1 MNSVLKKT
9 KVVFSLRSIP
19 LSFFQTTHKFQE
31 GMMENISF
39 QPKFLNWVL
48 NTESG
53 VFVSKDSIVFSI
65 FFLKKPER
73 GFGL

>member
-1 MNSVLKKT
+1 MISVLKNT

-19 LSFFQTTHKFQE
+19 LSFFQATHKFQE
-31 GMMENISF
+31 GIMENNSI

-53 VFVSKDSIVFSI
+53 VFVSKNSIVFSS
-65 FFLKKPER
+65 FFLNKPER

>member
-1 MNSVLKKT
+1 LKPQYDFSIEENI

-19 LSFFQTTHKFQE
+19 LSFFQATHKFQE
-31 GMMENISF
+31 GIMENNSI

-53 VFVSKDSIVFSI
+53 VFVSKDSSRGHVSC
-65 FFLKKPER
+65 FFLS
-73 GFGL
+73 